1 MLLHC
6 GTLLREVDK
15 DRDYTWRLLS
25 SKKDNEPPPGAESQH
40 HVMPLPPRETPSV
53 REQAK
58 LKVRLRL
65 IDEATTLHEVSPLNT
80 KKRKM
85 SELTQQPSTGFPSAL
100 PTKKADI
107 VWLKS
112 ELSQQPSTGFPSA
125 VPTKKADIVWL
136 TPELSRQY

>member
-1 MLLHC
+1 
-6 GTLLREVDK
+6 
-15 DRDYTWRLLS
+15 
-25 SKKDNEPPPGAESQH
+25 
-40 HVMPLPPRETPSV
+40 MPLRPRETPSV
-53 REQAK
+53 REQDK

-65 IDEATTLHEVSPLNT
+65 IDEATTLHEVSPQNT

-100 PTKKADI
+100 LSKKAAIVWLKSEFSQQPSTGFPSAVPTKKADI